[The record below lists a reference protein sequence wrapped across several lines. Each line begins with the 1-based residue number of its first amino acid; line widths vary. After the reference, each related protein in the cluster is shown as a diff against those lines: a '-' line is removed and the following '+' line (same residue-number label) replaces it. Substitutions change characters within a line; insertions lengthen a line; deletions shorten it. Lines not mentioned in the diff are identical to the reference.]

1 MKYIEKQVEP
11 PLFTDWKALANDN
24 WQPTYDDLSGN
35 EKKAVKQALMA
46 EQGYIC
52 CYCERQLIDND
63 SHIEHFKPQSDPSVD
78 PLDYSNLL
86 CSCQD
91 QLKKGVPRH
100 CGNLK
105 EDWFDD
111 ELLISPLEPTCKNRF
126 SYTGLGDIEPVST
139 DDKAAIETIK
149 RLGLDIP
156 KLNDMRAKAIE
167 PFLDESL
174 NDEELKRFVNGY
186 LCKNDDGHY
195 GEFFTTIQSLFRGY
209 VTA

>member
-11 PLFTDWKALANDN
+11 ILFTEWKALANDD

-35 EKKAVKQALMA
+35 EKKAVKYALMA
-46 EQGYIC
+46 EQGFIC

-91 QLKKGVPRH
+91 QLEKGEPRH

-105 EDWFDD
+105 EDWFDN
-111 ELLISPLEPTCKNRF
+111 ELLISPLEAICKNRF
-126 SYTGLGDIEPVST
+126 NYTGLGDIEPVST

-156 KLNDMRAKAIE
+156 KLNDQRAKAIE
-167 PFLDESL
+167 PFLDNNLSD
-174 NDEELKRFVNGY
+174 NDFRQFVHGY
-186 LCKNDDGHY
+186 LSGNENGQY
-195 GEFFTTIQSLFRGY
+195 GEFFTTIQTLFIGNNT
-209 VTA
+209 V

>member
-91 QLKKGVPRH
+91 QLEKGEPRH

-105 EDWFDD
+105 EDWFDS
-111 ELLISPLEPTCKNRF
+111 ELLISPLYPECEKRFTFSGIGNIEPTA
-126 SYTGLGDIEPVST
+126 TEDL
-139 DDKAAIETIK
+139 AASETIK
-149 RLGLDIP
+149 KLGLNIP
-156 KLNDMRAKAIE
+156 KLRDMRSKVLE
-167 PFLDESL
+167 PFLDDSL
-174 NDEELKRFVNGY
+174 SEKEIGKFVTGY
-186 LCKNDDGHY
+186 LQKDDNGQY
-195 GEFFTTIQSLFRGY
+195 GEFFTTIQYLFRDY
-209 VTA
+209 VAV

>member
-11 PLFTDWKALANDN
+11 SLFTDWKALANDD

-35 EKKAVKQALMA
+35 EKKAVKQKLMA

-52 CYCERQLIDND
+52 CYCERQLMDND

-91 QLKKGVPRH
+91 QLKKGDPRH

-111 ELLISPLEPTCKNRF
+111 ELLITPLEPTCKNRF
-126 SYTGLGDIEPVST
+126 SYTGLGDIEPAVKQ
-139 DDKAAIETIK
+139 DNAASETIK
-149 RLGLDIP
+149 RLGLNIP

-174 NDEELKRFVNGY
+174 NEEELKQFVNGY
-186 LCKNDDGHY
+186 LCKNDDGQY
-195 GEFFTTIQSLFRGY
+195 GEFFTTIQTLFRGY
-209 VTA
+209 VTV